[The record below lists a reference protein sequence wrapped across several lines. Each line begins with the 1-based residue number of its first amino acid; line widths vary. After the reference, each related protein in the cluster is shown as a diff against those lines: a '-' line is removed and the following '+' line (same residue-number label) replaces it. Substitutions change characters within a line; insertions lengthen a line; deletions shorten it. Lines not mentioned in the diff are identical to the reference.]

1 MRVYSRAL
9 REPRE
14 AFMNIILLGP
24 PGAGKGTQAQYMCE
38 TFGFRQ
44 VSTGDM
50 LREAIAAGTE
60 LGEQVES
67 ILSAG
72 DLVPD
77 DVIIRLVLELVK
89 ASTTGHLFD
98 GVPRTVA
105 QAEGLREG
113 GVPINL
119 VLEFTLPDQLV
130 VERLGG
136 RRVHPGS
143 GRVYH
148 LRHRPPRSA
157 GVDDVTGEP
166 IVQRPDDREDTVRAR
181 LSVYR
186 EQTMPLIDYYERA
199 AADGLVR
206 YVRIS
211 ADDNFA
217 AIREQVESVVRD

>member
-1 MRVYSRAL
+1 
-9 REPRE
+9 
-14 AFMNIILLGP
+14 MNIILLGP

-60 LGEQVES
+60 LGKRVES

-77 DVIIRLVLELVK
+77 DVIIRLVLDLLRS
-89 ASTTGHLFD
+89 STSGHLLD

-113 GVPINL
+113 GVPIDL
-119 VLEFTLPDQLV
+119 VLELQLSDQLV
-130 VERLGG
+130 IDRLVG

-148 LRHRPPRSA
+148 LLHRPPKSP
-157 GVDDVTGEP
+157 GLDDVTGEP
-166 IVQRPDDREDTVRAR
+166 LIQRPDDREDTVLAR

-186 EQTMPLIDYYERA
+186 EQTMPLIDYYEQA
-199 AADGLVR
+199 AKEGSTR
-206 YVRIS
+206 YVRIA
-211 ADDNFA
+211 ADGDFDA
-217 AIREQVESVVRD
+217 VREQVESAMR